1 MASDAGVEAAL
12 KIAFFPKNRVL
23 DPVWHRVCNLPRYR
37 DGEAQR
43 PKNPQTINEE
53 LAGKKSPLRSNYIM
67 NREEFFCTSCR
78 KGLPMARTFMPF
90 RNGNFAPL
98 EDLAREVDS
107 LVQNIFDPEER
118 GQHHHYK
125 YTPHANLAETDKA
138 YELTLDLPGINAE
151 EVSVE
156 LNDDQL
162 IVSGERRADVE
173 DGKTYHRVERRF
185 GKFRR
190 ALTIPVPVNEE
201 GISAEYK
208 DGVLTVTLPKSEK
221 VKPKKIS
228 INVN

>member
-1 MASDAGVEAAL
+1 
-12 KIAFFPKNRVL
+12 
-23 DPVWHRVCNLPRYR
+23 
-37 DGEAQR
+37 
-43 PKNPQTINEE
+43 
-53 LAGKKSPLRSNYIM
+53 
-67 NREEFFCTSCR
+67 
-78 KGLPMARTFMPF
+78 MARTFMPF

-118 GQHHHYK
+118 GQHQSYK
-125 YTPHANLAETDKA
+125 YTPHANLAETEKG

-162 IVSGERRADVE
+162 TVSGERKTDIE
-173 DGKTYHRVERRF
+173 DGKTHHRVERRF

-190 ALTIPVPVNEE
+190 ALTIPVPVNEDA
-201 GISAEYK
+201 ISAEYK
-208 DGVLTVTLPKSEK
+208 DGVLTVKLPKSER

-228 INVN
+228 INVT